1 MTDSQPKFK
10 FKKRSKTSKKN
21 IRKTTDD
28 DTTHAAKNKV
38 DEEGTNIK
46 KIEAGNN
53 NGTPPS
59 VEVEEEEE
67 PSALNTILAVER
79 RRKLLDKRN
88 RGVDTATLGK
98 HTTTKHLAAT
108 STNNTESETTATP
121 INNAQ
126 NKDFDQ
132 RLQMSFAGGKLAGS
146 NDMGGDDEGGILAK
160 KHRLAMEDYIKQNL
174 NEKDGG
180 VDTSNNNNGEETT
193 NATTEAEKEMYVELL
208 VKDETDTNGVAKE
221 GEGDVGAGGAM
232 MGGTGIAEVALP
244 IDERIKALK
253 ETERVAMEIEIARKA
268 RFGGGTGEVVGPNVH
283 SSNDGTSGHK
293 QNTMNSSSLSAMVPM
308 NFTSGPGKRK
318 RQEDVGLIGVVAESF
333 SQQQS
338 ITNKSQS
345 TTTNIGPAY
354 NVESSAIPASAGY
367 SASSA
372 GSHVQNSDV
381 STLGASY
388 SHNFKLHTKEW
399 VSRKRDERQSEIEAV
414 QAQQVID
421 EGPTT
426 AENEKRVGFE
436 QSRKIAK
443 GEVVAQPAGSG
454 GTAGGG
460 RNEWDRKQGGGNQPS
475 SDERVWRNF
484 MSKQRNRR

>member
-21 IRKTTDD
+21 LRKTDD
-28 DTTHAAKNKV
+28 DTKNNV
-38 DEEGTNIK
+38 GEGTNS
-46 KIEAGNN
+46 KIEDDN
-53 NGTPPS
+53 NGAPS
-59 VEVEEEEE
+59 SVEEEEDE
-67 PSALNTILAVER
+67 GPSALNTILAVER

-98 HTTTKHLAAT
+98 QTTKQAF
-108 STNNTESETTATP
+108 STNNTESETTTTP
-121 INNAQ
+121 ITNTQ

-160 KHRLAMEDYIKQNL
+160 KHKLAMEDYIKQNL
-174 NEKDGG
+174 NAKDGG
-180 VDTSNNNNGEETT
+180 VGTTINNNNGEENGNGTN
-193 NATTEAEKEMYVELL
+193 NATTEAEKELYAELL
-208 VKDETDTNGVAKE
+208 VKDETNTNGVANKE

-253 ETERVAMEIEIARKA
+253 ETERVAMEIERARKA
-268 RFGGGTGEVVGPNVH
+268 RFGGMGEVGPRETF
-283 SSNDGTSGHK
+283 SNDGNSTSGQQ
-293 QNTMNSSSLSAMVPM
+293 QNNMNSSTLSAMVPM
-308 NFTSGPGKRK
+308 NFASGPGKRK
-318 RQEDVGLIGVVAESF
+318 RQEDVGLIGVVAESS

-338 ITNKSQS
+338 TNKSQ

-354 NVESSAIPASAGY
+354 NVESSAIPATSGY

-372 GSHVQNSDV
+372 GSHVQKSDV

-388 SHNFKLHTKEW
+388 SHNFQLHTKEW

-414 QAQQVID
+414 QAQQMID

-443 GEVVAQPAGSG
+443 GEVVAPATVSG